1 MAAHGL
7 VELETI
13 LPSRATFIVG
23 SRALVER
30 RAEVAGLVARLSAKV
45 ADAVREAKE
54 ADAAKVA
61 EMAKG
66 AKTC

>member
-23 SRALVER
+23 NRALVER
-30 RAEVAGLVARLSAKV
+30 RAEVAGLVSRLSGEVAKV
-45 ADAVREAKE
+45 AQAERVADLAKE
-54 ADAAKVA
+54 AKP
-61 EMAKG
+61 
-66 AKTC
+66 C

>member
-30 RAEVAGLVARLSAKV
+30 RAEVAGLVSRLSAEV
-45 ADAVREAKE
+45 ANDGEGERRAANPAK
-54 ADAAKVA
+54 AAKA
-61 EMAKG
+61 
-66 AKTC
+66 C